1 MRGKFTGGRKVGS
14 KNKLTQVNRAF
25 ISDLLNEQGDSIQQ
39 ALKELYN
46 QNKQAYLGV
55 IVKLLD
61 HVLPRLKEQEIEEDE
76 RVINTHVFKL
86 KGNDKITFNGN

>member
-1 MRGKFTGGRKVGS
+1 MKGKFTGGRKVGS

-39 ALKELYN
+39 ALKELYG

-55 IVKLLD
+55 IIKMLD
-61 HVLPRLKEQEIEEDE
+61 HVLPRLKDQDIEDDVKE
-76 RVINTHVFKL
+76 RNTHVFKL
-86 KGNDKITFNGN
+86 SGNDKITFNGN